1 MEEMNRSD
9 APCARLKKLE
19 GAIAKK
25 QRRRNISASIRSAA
39 EPVAVRKAKIQPRII
54 HAVNPPL
61 IHAEPST
68 FMRIVQTLTGC
79 PVTRLGCED
88 EELEEL
94 ATLSAA
100 AITGAESPMS
110 SFVGA
115 ALPVGSP
122 CSSMSSASTI
132 ITSATDHS
140 ITSTDEESLD
150 ANAGPGRKIFGENV
164 EFFEC
169 RDAQEAMASPSM
181 SSCSLLWHSENSYVF
196 LGNSG
201 LTASASSA
209 RSHSVEE
216 CGCYAESSDNA
227 VLLPSEYH
235 HHLRAQDLESTLDSY
250 LEHLLSSY
258 DSDAYGRFTSTSAVL
273 ADVCDPMLLK
283 ELL

>member
-25 QRRRNISASIRSAA
+25 QRRRNVSASICSAA
-39 EPVAVRKAKIQPRII
+39 EPVAVRKTKIQPRII
-54 HAVNPPL
+54 QAMNPPL

-79 PVTRLGCED
+79 PVTHLRCED
-88 EELEEL
+88 EELRDL
-94 ATLSAA
+94 AMVSEA
-100 AITGAESPMS
+100 AITGTEFPIS
-110 SFVGA
+110 SFIDA

-122 CSSMSSASTI
+122 CSSMSSAGTI
-132 ITSATDHS
+132 INYATDHS
-140 ITSTDEESLD
+140 TTSTDEESLD
-150 ANAGPGRKIFGENV
+150 ANAGPSSKIFGENV
-164 EFFEC
+164 EFLEC

-181 SSCSLLWHSENSYVF
+181 SSCSLLWHSEDSYVF
-196 LGNSG
+196 LVDSG
-201 LTASASSA
+201 LTASVSSA
-209 RSHSVEE
+209 RSHSAEE
-216 CGCYAESSDNA
+216 CGCFAESSDS

-235 HHLRAQDLESTLDSY
+235 HHHRAQDLESPLDSY

-258 DSDAYGRFTSTSAVL
+258 DSDAYGRLTSSSALL